1 MKRAAPGASGVAS
14 RVASVKKAISKSSEC
29 PDRVK
34 QMLSNTL
41 PFTVGTPVADRHPF
55 NERFVAMISQV
66 METEH
71 SGLTQSIASKEA
83 AFAEL
88 SPQKATR
95 EATLEEK
102 KGVTAEK
109 SGALSQAKE
118 AVAGIAVTVKD
129 AAAKLSEA
137 KKAQQAGDAEMEGI
151 IAKRGKL
158 LDTRDNSLAPLIDGS
173 SADEDA
179 KSVQLK
185 DVLSVGKLFDLDA
198 SLMST
203 AAEVLKRS
211 ASERGGFDATCI
223 EQLKA
228 AVASATSKL
237 DEEIASFQPAS
248 AERAAV
254 VKAAEDAKTAA
265 EAEQEDLK
273 AKLQA
278 AKEAKAAADA
288 DQKAAA
294 KSLHDFMPEL
304 KASGDSLDAAKR
316 SLKEFI
322 EGAQTALT
330 ELKDFKEGDFVKK
343 SYYQQIDGLRCD
355 RAIIDACR
363 EAVAPE
369 GQTPGRVSLD
379 DAKRVFVT
387 IADGNKETRA
397 ERWTLRHCLQEFK
410 WSEAAHDWI
419 VEELKKVPQE
429 DAPAKKAR
437 TSGKGYYQTIDG
449 YKCDR
454 AIVDICQAASIV
466 EGEVPTVRRLS
477 LEDAQKV
484 WAKAADGKKVTHAEK
499 WTVKYC
505 LSSFTWSRDGHDYVL
520 EQLAGLSK

>member
-1 MKRAAPGASGVAS
+1 
-14 RVASVKKAISKSSEC
+14 
-29 PDRVK
+29 
-34 QMLSNTL
+34 
-41 PFTVGTPVADRHPF
+41 
-55 NERFVAMISQV
+55 MISQV

-109 SGALSQAKE
+109 SGALS
-118 AVAGIAVTVKD
+118 
-129 AAAKLSEA
+129 EA
-137 KKAQQAGDAEMEGI
+137 KKAQQAGDAEMEGV

-185 DVLSVGKLFDLDA
+185 DVLSVGKPFDLDA

-228 AVASATSKL
+228 AFASATSKL

-397 ERWTLRHCLQEFK
+397 ERWTLRHCLQE
-410 WSEAAHDWI
+410 
-419 VEELKKVPQE
+419 LKKVPQE